1 MENISKG
8 RSFFRRRGRITSTR
22 DCPRPRGKDEGKGGK
37 EMILT
42 YFIVSFINV
51 FLHIARSILV
61 IKSSKLIAS
70 LANCICYTFSAVV
83 IKFIAEVDLWIAICV
98 QATTNFFGC
107 YVAMLVCEKYLNK
120 EEKK

>member
-1 MENISKG
+1 
-8 RSFFRRRGRITSTR
+8 
-22 DCPRPRGKDEGKGGK
+22 
-37 EMILT
+37 MILT
-42 YFIVSFINV
+42 YFIISFINV

-70 LANCICYTFSAVV
+70 FANCVCYTFSAVV

-107 YVAMLVCEKYLNK
+107 YVAMLVCEKVLEKNK
-120 EEKK
+120 

>member
-1 MENISKG
+1 
-8 RSFFRRRGRITSTR
+8 
-22 DCPRPRGKDEGKGGK
+22 
-37 EMILT
+37 MILT
-42 YFIVSFINV
+42 YFIISFINV

-70 LANCICYTFSAVV
+70 FANCVCYTFSAIV

-107 YVAMLVCEKYLNK
+107 YVAMLVCEKVL
-120 EEKK
+120 EKK